1 MDGIFTQ
8 FHALGLGEVLDNLW
22 VKVSFF
28 LFQDFFNGCLRVN
41 IAMFS

>member
-1 MDGIFTQ
+1 MDGIFTR
-8 FHALGLGEVLDNLW
+8 FHALGCEVLDSLW
-22 VKVSFF
+22 AKGFF

>member
-28 LFQDFFNGCLRVN
+28 YFKTFLMDV
-41 IAMFS
+41 